1 MRISLIHGLRSYLSY
16 PNSQT
21 ISLFLKEKGKNVLA
35 KSLLLMSMTSAVA
48 FHATAQV
55 SVSQTLGDVPKR
67 PAPLI
72 WEEKEYLG
80 APWVSPISRPYTPT
94 AGLQGRHIFLWPSHG
109 RYYLSLIHI

>member
-21 ISLFLKEKGKNVLA
+21 ISVFLKERGKNVLA

-55 SVSQTLGDVPKR
+55 SVSQSLGDSAVVVPKR

-72 WEEKEYLG
+72 WEEKESVGISHFAPLYTDCRFARKAYLPL
-80 APWVSPISRPYTPT
+80 AKSRT
-94 AGLQGRHIFLWPSHG
+94 LL
-109 RYYLSLIHI
+109 